1 MKLKDQDI
9 LQRPHSSFLHQ
20 QRTSLIRRSSHLWW
34 HNK

>member
-20 QRTSLIRRSSHLWW
+20 QRTSVLTYGGTTSNVLD
-34 HNK
+34 